1 MQTKFWSAA
10 LVTVTVA
17 WVWMMAI
24 QFIQDDIRQRACYV
38 TACEDRS

>member
-17 WVWMMAI
+17 WVWFLAI
-24 QFIQDDIRQRACYV
+24 QFVQDNIQERVCHIK
-38 TACEDRS
+38 ACEVKP